1 MSTHC
6 SACVHMDQPGTGP
19 NCGPCQW
26 PLDPAER
33 PSGFVPTQAKPL
45 AQAPIHPP
53 SAPFTDTQRLDWL
66 LPVMAA
72 LDDPA
77 HVGDKR
83 TVALSAAFMLGKSGR
98 EAIDFAMEGS
108 P

>member
-6 SACVHMDQPGTGP
+6 SACVHMGQPGTGP

-26 PLDPAER
+26 PHDPAER
-33 PSGFVPTQAKPL
+33 PSGFV
-45 AQAPIHPP
+45 PIHPP
-53 SAPFTDTQRLDWL
+53 SAPFTDTQRLEWL

-77 HVGDKR
+77 NVGNKR
-83 TVALSAAFMLGKSGR
+83 TVALASAFMLGKSGR
-98 EAIDFAMEGS
+98 DAIDFAMEGS